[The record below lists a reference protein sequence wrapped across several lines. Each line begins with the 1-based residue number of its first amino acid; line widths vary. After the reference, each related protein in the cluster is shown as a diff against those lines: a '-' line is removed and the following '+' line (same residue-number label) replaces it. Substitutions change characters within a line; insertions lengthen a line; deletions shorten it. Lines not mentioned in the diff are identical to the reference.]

1 MLEVYNKDGTQKRIV
16 ENDDLTLKTDRNVR
30 VINELPV
37 QGSASFFFY
46 VNKTLQIGNV
56 TIPIHSRGT
65 YLSDDSSPDAV
76 LIASDYSGNLYVGF
90 RNNGIWSTCRKI

>member
-37 QGSASFFFY
+37 QVLHLF
-46 VNKTLQIGNV
+46 
-56 TIPIHSRGT
+56 
-65 YLSDDSSPDAV
+65 SSMS
-76 LIASDYSGNLYVGF
+76 IKHY
-90 RNNGIWSTCRKI
+90 K

>member
-1 MLEVYNKDGTQKRIV
+1 MLEVYAKDGTQKRIV
-16 ENDDLTLKTDRNVR
+16 ENDDLVLKTDRNVR

-46 VNKTLQIGNV
+46 VNKTLQINDI
-56 TIPIHSRGT
+56 TIPIHSRGI

-76 LIASDYSGNLYVGF
+76 LMAADYSGNLFVGF
-90 RNNGIWSTCRKI
+90 RNNGVWSVARKI